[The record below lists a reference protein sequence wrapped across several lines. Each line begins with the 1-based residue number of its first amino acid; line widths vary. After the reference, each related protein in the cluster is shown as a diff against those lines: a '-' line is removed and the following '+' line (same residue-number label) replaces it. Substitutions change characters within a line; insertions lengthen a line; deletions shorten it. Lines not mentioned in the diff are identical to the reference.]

1 MEDFL
6 KRKLEI
12 GDSVVFIPPYS
23 KTMTLGRVAYSK
35 TMTLGRVVAFSPKM
49 VRVVYRAWK
58 DQEREVSRKPG
69 ELVKVDGPDLTMY
82 LLKK

>member
-12 GDSVVFIPPYS
+12 GDSVILIHPYYER
-23 KTMTLGRVAYSK
+23 LLLARVTS
-35 TMTLGRVVAFSPKM
+35 FSAKGNDCYVSWGPTGYGKK
-49 VRVVYRAWK
+49 RQRG
-58 DQEREVSRKPG
+58 DQ
-69 ELVKVDGPDLTMY
+69 LVKVDGPDLTMY

>member
-6 KRKLEI
+6 KRKLSI
-12 GDSVVFIPPYS
+12 GDSVVFIPP
-23 KTMTLGRVAYSK
+23 YSK

-49 VRVVYRAWK
+49 VRVVYQDWYKR
-58 DQEREVSRKPG
+58 DQESSRKPG

-82 LLKK
+82 LLKR

>member
-6 KRKLEI
+6 KRKLDI
-12 GDSVVFIPPYS
+12 GDSVVFIPP
-23 KTMTLGRVAYSK
+23 YSK

-49 VRVVYRAWK
+49 VRVVYQDWK
-58 DQEREVSRKPG
+58 KREIESNRYSG

>member
-23 KTMTLGRVAYSK
+23 KTMTLGRIVS
-35 TMTLGRVVAFSPKM
+35 FSPKM
-49 VRVVYRAWK
+49 VRVVYQDWYK
-58 DQEREVSRKPG
+58 QEQESSRYPG

>member
-6 KRKLEI
+6 KLKLDI
-12 GDSVVFIPPYS
+12 GDSVVFIPP
-23 KTMTLGRVAYSK
+23 YSK

-49 VRVVYRAWK
+49 VRVVYHDWK
-58 DQEREVSRKPG
+58 NREIESNRYPG

>member
-6 KRKLEI
+6 KRKLNI
-12 GDSVVFIPPYS
+12 DDSVVFIPPYS
-23 KTMTLGRVAYSK
+23 KTMTLGRVI
-35 TMTLGRVVAFSPKM
+35 AFSPKM
-49 VRVVYRAWK
+49 VRVLYHDWRN
-58 DQEREVSRKPG
+58 REYETSRKPG

>member
-12 GDSVVFIPPYS
+12 GDSIVFIPPYS
-23 KTMTLGRVAYSK
+23 KS
-35 TMTLGRVVAFSPKM
+35 MTLGRVVAFSPKM
-49 VRVVYRAWK
+49 VRVVHQDWK
-58 DQEREVSRKPG
+58 KREIESNRYPG

>member
-12 GDSVVFIPPYS
+12 GDSVIFLVPNQRFLV
-23 KTMTLGRVAYSK
+23 LGRVINFGKVQVRIQYMK
-35 TMTLGRVVAFSPKM
+35 PGYQDPK
-49 VRVVYRAWK
+49 
-58 DQEREVSRKPG
+58 EVSRYPS
-69 ELVKVDGPDLTMY
+69 EVVRVDGPELTMY

>member
-6 KRKLEI
+6 KRKLNI
-12 GDSVVFIPPYS
+12 DDSVVFIPPYS
-23 KTMTLGRVAYSK
+23 KTMTLGRV
-35 TMTLGRVVAFSPKM
+35 VALSPKM
-49 VRVVYRAWK
+49 VRVIYHDWRNL
-58 DQEREVSRKPG
+58 EYETSRKPG

>member
-23 KTMTLGRVAYSK
+23 KTMTLGRV
-35 TMTLGRVVAFSPKM
+35 VAFSPKM
-49 VRVVYRAWK
+49 VRVTYRAW
-58 DQEREVSRKPG
+58 REQDREASRQPG

>member
-6 KRKLEI
+6 KRKLEL
-12 GDSVVFIPPYS
+12 GDSVVFIPP
-23 KTMTLGRVAYSK
+23 YSK

-49 VRVVYRAWK
+49 VRVVYRSWGNT
-58 DQEREVSRKPG
+58 DSESSRYPG

>member
-12 GDSVVFIPPYS
+12 GDSIVFIPPYS
-23 KTMTLGRVAYSK
+23 KS
-35 TMTLGRVVAFSPKM
+35 MTLGRVVAFSPKM
-49 VRVVYRAWK
+49 VRVVYQDWYKR
-58 DQEREVSRKPG
+58 DQESSRKPG

-82 LLKK
+82 LLKR

>member
-6 KRKLEI
+6 KRKLDI
-12 GDSVVFIPPYS
+12 GDSVVFIPP
-23 KTMTLGRVAYSK
+23 YSK

>member
-6 KRKLEI
+6 KRKLNI
-12 GDSVVFIPPYS
+12 GDSVIFIPP
-23 KTMTLGRVAYSK
+23 YSK

-49 VRVVYRAWK
+49 VRVVYHGWRN
-58 DQEREVSRKPG
+58 EEHESSRYPK
-69 ELVKVDGPDLTMY
+69 ELVRVDGPDLTMY

>member
-6 KRKLEI
+6 KRKLNI
-12 GDSVVFIPPYS
+12 DDSVVFIPPYS
-23 KTMTLGRVAYSK
+23 KTMTLGRVI
-35 TMTLGRVVAFSPKM
+35 AFSPKM
-49 VRVVYRAWK
+49 VRVVYHGWRN
-58 DQEREVSRKPG
+58 QELESSRYPG

>member
-6 KRKLEI
+6 KRKLSI
-12 GDSVVFIPPYS
+12 GDSIVFIPP
-23 KTMTLGRVAYSK
+23 YSK

-49 VRVVYRAWK
+49 VRVVYQDWYKR
-58 DQEREVSRKPG
+58 DQESSRKPG

-82 LLKK
+82 LLKR

>member
-23 KTMTLGRVAYSK
+23 KTMTLGRI
-35 TMTLGRVVAFSPKM
+35 VAFSPKM

>member
-6 KRKLEI
+6 KRKLDI

-23 KTMTLGRVAYSK
+23 KTMTLGRVI
-35 TMTLGRVVAFSPKM
+35 AFSPKM
-49 VRVVYRAWK
+49 VRVVYQDWRK
-58 DQEREVSRKPG
+58 REIESNRYPG